1 MREPAFF
8 DICHELSAIIR
19 SYPPNMA
26 FSATCLHQSAG
37 LRLLRLRGGLM
48 DAQRICTSIDCET
61 MTYQA
66 VVYFGQEARHRNIC
80 FGLRDHEKFKTVE
93 VRVVCAASPSIMD
106 QVTDRMNPYQPRLA
120 PTGVGLPWDQPGTAL
135 KAPGSGSNQTH
146 LQNSANFTEKIAQRS
161 IVFRCS
167 SHVG

>member
-1 MREPAFF
+1 MFAPCFAYR
-8 DICHELSAIIR
+8 
-19 SYPPNMA
+19 Y
-26 FSATCLHQSAG
+26 G

-120 PTGVGLPWDQPGTAL
+120 PTGVGLPWNQPPKFGELYGKNRTEIDCVSLFFPCWLKCRMTKCKCSYIVAL
-135 KAPGSGSNQTH
+135 EEGGH
-146 LQNSANFTEKIAQRS
+146 LKS
-161 IVFRCS
+161 
-167 SHVG
+167 